1 MSGNGHWSDSQE
13 VVSTSRPLKFTLL
26 LIKFLPAFLVHL
38 IVIPVSF
45 FFFLCAKSA
54 RKHVEN
60 FQKQMWIYTNGE
72 TPEKMNPYLTILS
85 FALSVVEKM
94 EGWLGKIKYENLI
107 RHDDD
112 LQELISRL
120 ESGRGAFLIG
130 SHLGNIELM
139 RSLSSFCETGV
150 SKKISVTTIMSMKVT
165 SQFNNT
171 LKEINPEVVT
181 NVIDPDS
188 IGPETIFALQNEV
201 ENGGLVVITGD
212 RTSAHGGK
220 HTIKHEFLGRD
231 AEFPYGVFLIATLL
245 KAPVYFV
252 FGLRT
257 KSAALFPKNGLF
269 VEKSKIDLSECTG
282 RAARARIPELCGEYV
297 ATLEKYCIKY
307 PYQWY
312 NFFDFWQTEKE
323 ENNG

>member
-1 MSGNGHWSDSQE
+1 MSGNGHWSNSQE
-13 VVSTSRPLKFTLL
+13 VVKTNKPLKFTLL

-45 FFFLCAKSA
+45 FFFVFAKSA

-60 FQKQMWIYTNGE
+60 FQQQMRKYTDNAA
-72 TPEKMNPYLTILS
+72 PVRPDAYLTILS

-94 EGWLGKIKYENLI
+94 EGWLGKVKYENLI

-120 ESGRGAFLIG
+120 ESGKGAFLIG

-188 IGPETIFALQNEV
+188 IGPETIFSLQNEV

-212 RTSAHGGK
+212 RTSAHSEK
-220 HTIKHEFLGRD
+220 RSIKHDFLGKTAD
-231 AEFPYGVFLIATLL
+231 FPYGVFLIATML
-245 KAPVYFV
+245 KAPLYFV

-257 KSAALFPKNGLF
+257 KSAALFPKNGIF
-269 VEKSKIDLSECTG
+269 VEKSKIDLAGCTG
-282 RAARARIPELCGEYV
+282 REARAKIPELCGEYV
-297 ATLEKYCIKY
+297 STLEKYCIKY

-312 NFFDFWQTEKE
+312 NFFDFWQKNGG
-323 ENNG
+323 ENG

>member
-1 MSGNGHWSDSQE
+1 MSEHEHWSKSLE
-13 VVSTSRPLKFTLL
+13 VVKTNKPLKFTLL
-26 LIKFLPAFLVHL
+26 LIKFLPAFLVHA
-38 IVIPVSF
+38 IVFPVSF
-45 FFFLCAKSA
+45 FFFICAKNA
-54 RKHVEN
+54 RQHVLD
-60 FQKQMWIYTNGE
+60 FQKQMQKYTDNAA
-72 TPEKMNPYLTILS
+72 PKQLNAYLTILS

-107 RHDDD
+107 RHDDS
-112 LQELISRL
+112 LQELISQL
-120 ESGRGAFLIG
+120 ERGKGAFLIG

-181 NVIDPDS
+181 NVIDPDT

-220 HTIKHEFLGRD
+220 HTIKHNFLGKT

-252 FGLRT
+252 FGIRT
-257 KSAALFPKNGLF
+257 KSAAIFPKNNIF
-269 VEKSKIDLSECTG
+269 VEKSSIDFSSCTG
-282 RAARARIPELCGEYV
+282 RDARAKIPELCGEY
-297 ATLEKYCIKY
+297 ASTLEKYCIKY
-307 PYQWY
+307 PNQWY

>member
-54 RKHVEN
+54 RKHVLD
-60 FQKQMWIYTNGE
+60 FQEQMRKYTDNKA
-72 TPEKMNPYLTILS
+72 PKRLNAYLTILS

-107 RHDDD
+107 RHDDS
-112 LQELISRL
+112 LQELISQL
-120 ESGRGAFLIG
+120 ERGKGAFLIG

-220 HTIKHEFLGRD
+220 HTIKHDFLGKTAD
-231 AEFPYGVFLIATLL
+231 FPYGVFLIATLL

-252 FGLRT
+252 FGIRT
-257 KSAALFPKNGLF
+257 KSAAIFPKNNIF
-269 VEKSKIDLSECTG
+269 VERSSIDLSSCTG
-282 RAARARIPELCGEYV
+282 REARAKIPELCGEYV

-307 PYQWY
+307 PNQWY

>member
-13 VVSTSRPLKFTLL
+13 VVKTNRPLKFTLL

-60 FQKQMWIYTNGE
+60 FQKQMQLYTNGE
-72 TPEKMNPYLTILS
+72 TPEKINPYLTILS

-94 EGWLGKIKYENLI
+94 EGWLGKVKYGNLI

-112 LQELISRL
+112 LQELISLL
-120 ESGRGAFLIG
+120 ESGKGAFLIG

-201 ENGGLVVITGD
+201 ENGGLVVITAD
-212 RTSAHGGK
+212 RTSAHSEK
-220 HTIKHEFLGRD
+220 RSIKHDFLGKTAD
-231 AEFPYGVFLIATLL
+231 FPYGVFLIATLL

-257 KSAALFPKNGLF
+257 KSAALFPKNGIF
-269 VEKSKIDLSECTG
+269 VEKSKIDLAGCTG
-282 RAARARIPELCGEYV
+282 REARAKIPELCGEYV
-297 ATLEKYCIKY
+297 TTLEKYCIKY
-307 PYQWY
+307 PNQWY
-312 NFFDFWQTEKE
+312 NFFDFWQ
-323 ENNG
+323 NNGENDG

>member
-1 MSGNGHWSDSQE
+1 
-13 VVSTSRPLKFTLL
+13 
-26 LIKFLPAFLVHL
+26 
-38 IVIPVSF
+38 
-45 FFFLCAKSA
+45 
-54 RKHVEN
+54 
-60 FQKQMWIYTNGE
+60 
-72 TPEKMNPYLTILS
+72 
-85 FALSVVEKM
+85 
-94 EGWLGKIKYENLI
+94 
-107 RHDDD
+107 
-112 LQELISRL
+112 
-120 ESGRGAFLIG
+120 
-130 SHLGNIELM
+130 
-139 RSLSSFCETGV
+139 
-150 SKKISVTTIMSMKVT
+150 MSMKVT

-220 HTIKHEFLGRD
+220 HTIKHEFLGRE

-252 FGLRT
+252 FGIRT
-257 KSAALFPKNGLF
+257 KSAALFPKNNIF
-269 VEKSKIDLSECTG
+269 VEKSKIDLTNCTG
-282 RAARARIPELCGEYV
+282 REVRAKIPDLCGEYV

>member
-1 MSGNGHWSDSQE
+1 MSDSGHWSNSQE
-13 VVSTSRPLKFTLL
+13 VVKTNRPLKFTLL

-38 IVIPVSF
+38 IVFPVSF
-45 FFFLCAKSA
+45 FFYLGAKSA
-54 RKHVEN
+54 RKHVLD
-60 FQKQMWIYTNGE
+60 FQKEMQKFTDNAV
-72 TPEKMNPYLTILS
+72 PKQLNAYLTILS

-107 RHDDD
+107 RHDDS
-112 LQELISRL
+112 LQELISLL
-120 ESGRGAFLIG
+120 ESGKGAFLIG

-181 NVIDPDS
+181 NVIDPDT

-220 HTIKHEFLGRD
+220 HTIKHDFLGRTAD
-231 AEFPYGVFLIATLL
+231 FPYGVFLIATLL

-252 FGLRT
+252 FCLRT
-257 KSAALFPKNGLF
+257 KSAALFPKNNIF
-269 VEKSKIDLSECTG
+269 VERSKIDLANCTG
-282 RAARARIPELCGEYV
+282 REARAKIPELCGEY
-297 ATLEKYCIKY
+297 ASTLEKYCVKY
-307 PYQWY
+307 PHQWY
-312 NFFDFWQTEKE
+312 NFFDFWQ
-323 ENNG
+323 NSGGNDG